1 MKRTYETTPDNVHA
15 WTFSSRVRREELIL
29 LALKSSFLDEVGAG
43 HSSNP
48 AETGIFNLQSQGY
61 RGFQYGNPQIRQDML
76 ELRLYDGDGSVDI
89 KFLQTGYEEPA
100 GVTQPEINRL
110 VQSLHKA
117 PSQLAATTAKINNS
131 N

>member
-1 MKRTYETTPDNVHA
+1 
-15 WTFSSRVRREELIL
+15 
-29 LALKSSFLDEVGAG
+29 
-43 HSSNP
+43 
-48 AETGIFNLQSQGY
+48 
-61 RGFQYGNPQIRQDML
+61 ML